1 MKMTPRE
8 IEKYL
13 DLLAGTLDHIDLIT
27 RDASEEQLN
36 HKASKQDWSVRDIL
50 AHLRAC
56 SDVWGNSIE
65 AMLADENPV
74 LPDVHPRHWLKQ
86 TNYLDLSFRESRQAL
101 ASQRAKMLSVLRL
114 LSFEDWARP
123 ARIGGRKHTIFS
135 QARRMAKHEAEHITQ
150 IAGMLQ
156 KSADRMKMD
165 PGV

>member
-1 MKMTPRE
+1 MKMTPKE

-13 DLLAGTLDHIDLIT
+13 DLLAGTLDHIAFIT
-27 RDASEEQLN
+27 REASEEQLH

-86 TNYLDLSFRESRQAL
+86 TNYLDLRFRESLQAL
-101 ASQRAKMLSVLRL
+101 DSQRAKMLSVLRQ
-114 LSFEDWARP
+114 LSFEDWTRSAV
-123 ARIGGRKHTIFS
+123 IGGRKHTVFS
-135 QARRMAKHEAEHITQ
+135 QVRRMAKHEAEHISQ
-150 IAGMLQ
+150 IAAMLQ
-156 KSADRMKMD
+156 SSSDRTKMD
-165 PGV
+165 SEV

>member
-1 MKMTPRE
+1 MKMTPKE

-13 DLLAGTLDHIDLIT
+13 DLLAGILDNIALIT
-27 RDASEEQLN
+27 RDASEEQLH
-36 HKASKQDWSVRDIL
+36 HKATKQDWSVRDIL

-86 TNYLDLSFRESRQAL
+86 TNYLDLSFRDSLQAF
-101 ASQRAKMLSVLRL
+101 ASQRAKMLPVLRQ
-114 LSFEDWARP
+114 LSFEDWGRSGV
-123 ARIGGRKHTIFS
+123 IGGRKHTVFS
-135 QARRMAKHEAEHITQ
+135 QVRRMAKHEAEHITQ

-156 KSADRMKMD
+156 TSADRVNID
-165 PGV
+165 PDE

>member
-1 MKMTPRE
+1 MKMTPKE

-13 DLLAGTLDHIDLIT
+13 DLLAGTPDHIALIT
-27 RDASEEQLN
+27 RDASEEQLH

-65 AMLADENPV
+65 AMLADENPM

-86 TNYLDLSFRESRQAL
+86 TNYLDLSFRESLMAL
-101 ASQRAKMLSVLRL
+101 ASQRAKMLSVLRQ
-114 LSFEDWARP
+114 LSFEDWGRP
-123 ARIGGRKHTIFS
+123 GVIGVRKHTVFS

-156 KSADRMKMD
+156 SSADRIKTD
-165 PGV
+165 PDV

>member
-1 MKMTPRE
+1 MKITPKE

-27 RDASEEQLN
+27 RDASEEQL
-36 HKASKQDWSVRDIL
+36 HYKASKQDWSVRDIL

-65 AMLADENPV
+65 VMLADENPV

-86 TNYLDLSFRESRQAL
+86 TNYLDLRFRESFQTL
-101 ASQRAKMLSVLRL
+101 ASQRVKMLSVLRQL
-114 LSFEDWARP
+114 LFEDWGRSGV
-123 ARIGGRKHTIFS
+123 IGGRKHTVFS

-150 IAGMLQ
+150 ISGMIQ
-156 KSADRMKMD
+156 TSADRMKMD
-165 PGV
+165 SDV

>member
-1 MKMTPRE
+1 MKMTPKE
-8 IEKYL
+8 IERYL
-13 DLLAGTLDHIDLIT
+13 DLLAGTLDYIDLIT
-27 RDASEEQLN
+27 RDANEEQL
-36 HKASKQDWSVRDIL
+36 HCKASKQDWSVRDIL

-86 TNYLDLSFRESRQAL
+86 TNYLDLRFRESLQAL
-101 ASQRAKMLSVLRL
+101 ASQRAKMLSVLRQ

-123 ARIGGRKHTIFS
+123 AMIGERRHTVFS
-135 QARRMAKHEAEHITQ
+135 EVRRMAKHEAEHITQ

-156 KSADRMKMD
+156 RPADRMKMD
-165 PGV
+165 PSV

>member
-1 MKMTPRE
+1 MKMTPKE

-13 DLLAGTLDHIDLIT
+13 DLLAGTLDHIAFIT
-27 RDASEEQLN
+27 REASEEQL

-86 TNYLDLSFRESRQAL
+86 TNYLDLRFRESLQAL
-101 ASQRAKMLSVLRL
+101 DSQRAKMLSVLRQ
-114 LSFEDWARP
+114 LSFEDWTRSAV
-123 ARIGGRKHTIFS
+123 IGGRKHTVFS
-135 QARRMAKHEAEHITQ
+135 QVRRMAKHEAEHISQ
-150 IAGMLQ
+150 IAAMLQ
-156 KSADRMKMD
+156 SSSDRTKMD
-165 PGV
+165 SEV

>member
-1 MKMTPRE
+1 MKITPKE

-27 RDASEEQLN
+27 RDASEEQLQ

-65 AMLADENPV
+65 TMLADENPV

-86 TNYLDLSFRESRQAL
+86 TNYLDRSFRESLQAL
-101 ASQRAKMLSVLRL
+101 ASQRVKMLSVLRQL
-114 LSFEDWARP
+114 AFEDWARP
-123 ARIGGRKHTIFS
+123 AMIGGRKHTVFS
-135 QARRMAKHEAEHITQ
+135 QVRRMAKHEAEHITQ

-156 KSADRMKMD
+156 TSADRMKMD
-165 PGV
+165 PDV